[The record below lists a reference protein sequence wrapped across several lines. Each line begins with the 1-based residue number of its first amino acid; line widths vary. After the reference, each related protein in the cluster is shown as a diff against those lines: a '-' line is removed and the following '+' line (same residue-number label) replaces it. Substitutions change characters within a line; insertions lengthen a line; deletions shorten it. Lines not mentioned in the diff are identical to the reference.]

1 MTFAYDDNG
10 QVQTIQFLKVYPS
23 KSSVITDGG
32 QSAID
37 SDLKATG
44 SGFIVSG
51 NIVATNYHVV
61 DDAEK
66 IKVVLNI
73 KGTPEEY
80 NARVLSVDKANDLA
94 LIAIKDDKFNPLPS
108 APYSIVP
115 KVSDVGTSVFAMG
128 YPLSTVLGKEVKIT
142 DGIISSK
149 TGYEDDAVTYQIS
162 VPIQPGNSGGALF
175 DKKGHLVGITNA
187 GIPSAENVGY
197 AIKSSYLLNLI
208 ESAPI
213 TIDLPKGVDLS
224 QKEFTEVIKLY
235 TPYVALIKIY

>member
-1 MTFAYDDNG
+1 
-10 QVQTIQFLKVYPS
+10 
-23 KSSVITDGG
+23 
-32 QSAID
+32 
-37 SDLKATG
+37 
-44 SGFIVSG
+44 
-51 NIVATNYHVV
+51 
-61 DDAEK
+61 
-66 IKVVLNI
+66 
-73 KGTPEEY
+73 
-80 NARVLSVDKANDLA
+80 
-94 LIAIKDDKFNPLPS
+94 
-108 APYSIVP
+108 
-115 KVSDVGTSVFAMG
+115 MG